1 MTDKKVEYAIKRV
14 AWEEIISG
22 VVNLGNLISEPK
34 KYEKHEID
42 IIFAHTAYT
51 EHVVSTLIINGFPIS
66 SLLLDAHTF
75 MKHLLDVYRLIKE
88 LEEIETEQ
96 PYEAEAEWRPEILEE
111 ERIEL
116 AENRRIIENV
126 KGIIKDFP
134 VLTRLN
140 LFSIDTAVA
149 LFTRFLEKN
158 LDMKIERLRPKEQ
171 VPIPKVWSTVLD
183 YIIWRELT
191 IQVSHAITIAE

>member
-34 KYEKHEID
+34 QYEKHEID
-42 IIFAHTAYT
+42 IIFAHAAYT
-51 EHVVSTLIINGFPIS
+51 EHLVSTLIINGFPVS

-88 LEEIETEQ
+88 LEEIETE
-96 PYEAEAEWRPEILEE
+96 PDEDEWSPEILEE

-116 AENRRIIENV
+116 AEHRRIVENM

-158 LDMKIERLRPKEQ
+158 LDMKIERLKPKEQ
-171 VPIPKVWSTVLD
+171 VTIPKVWSTVLD
-183 YIIWRELT
+183 YVIWRELT